1 ALRAHGIASSNEGT
15 WDGLSKALLPVY
27 QRQARESWETTYRP
41 RIDAA
46 AYTAFKANAQRFGQA
61 AMELLTQRTQVLG
74 AWLSNPLF
82 LVTLEDYDGTIIAAR
97 CAPWPASPPAATPPS
112 AAAPRWR

>member
-1 ALRAHGIASSNEGT
+1 
-15 WDGLSKALLPVY
+15 LLPVY

-61 AMELLTQRTQVLG
+61 AMELLAQRTQVLG
-74 AWLSNPLF
+74 VWLSNPLF
-82 LVTLEDYDGTIIAAR
+82 LA
-97 CAPWPASPPAATPPS
+97 
-112 AAAPRWR
+112 